1 MTASRSARDS
11 SRAVLDCMDV
21 NTTGKM
27 AVSSKAGVGPLG
39 TSAWARR
46 MSLAMVGCDC
56 SVSNV
61 RPMAVEASY
70 GTRKCGMQDKPNKKY
85 LPKQS

>member
-1 MTASRSARDS
+1 MESRSARDS
-11 SRAVLDCMDV
+11 SKAVLDCMDV

-27 AVSSKAGVGPLG
+27 AVSKAGVGPPG
-39 TSAWARR
+39 TSVWARR

-61 RPMAVEASY
+61 RPMVVEASY
-70 GTRKCGMQDKPNKKY
+70 GTRKWNTGQTK
-85 LPKQS
+85 